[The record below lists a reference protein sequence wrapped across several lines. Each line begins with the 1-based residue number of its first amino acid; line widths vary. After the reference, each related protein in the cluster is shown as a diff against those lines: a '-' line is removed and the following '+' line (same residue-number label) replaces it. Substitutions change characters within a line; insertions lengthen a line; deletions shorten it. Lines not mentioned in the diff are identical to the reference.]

1 MLLVNRVIKFIAL
14 LALAYVMTFALGY
27 EVKVDSLIMLMIT
40 VAFLKTSHFGKRAFL
55 VWIALTTLYIPVAWN
70 YGAPNLTIISSLIET
85 NPSEAMEFTQ
95 DLELVTVFAA
105 VGFFLLSCILFRIV
119 PAIPLQ
125 KSSLLY
131 LAAFTFLIFDKPV
144 RTIIER
150 DINQN
155 YSHAMLDH
163 MRYTPIR
170 FAFDWYDAY
179 DKYYRYH
186 QQLAEQQKIAPT
198 WKVLSHRDS
207 PTNTILVIGES
218 VRKDYMHAYGF
229 SMENTQFMSHANGQ
243 LWTNFISPGP
253 NTLTSV
259 MRYIT
264 LNHGLGIEA
273 HNNINTLAEAA
284 GIETFWISNQ
294 GRIGEFDTSISS
306 VAGYANSVFFT
317 RTGSYAD
324 SKIYDSE
331 LLPSIKSALS
341 SSNKAKLI
349 VVHLM
354 GSHSAFCDRVEE
366 EPSFQFNGD
375 KISCYVESIEQT
387 DAFIEKIN
395 QFAQAQA
402 LPYNLVYVADHG
414 LAHRNGGR
422 NLRHDPSKKQ
432 SYQVPLFITG
442 TAFTSREVIDYPRNG
457 FTLLRAMSELMGIS
471 TEQFKQSPSFLSP
484 YKDEATVNNGEG
496 QLVPF
501 SSLKDDPIVS

>member
-1 MLLVNRVIKFIAL
+1 MQLVNRVTKFIAL
-14 LALAYVMTFALGY
+14 LVLAYVMTFALGY

-40 VAFLKTSHFGKRAFL
+40 VAFLKKTRFGNRAFL
-55 VWIALTTLYIPVAWN
+55 VWVLITSLYIPVAWN

-85 NPSEAMEFTQ
+85 NASEALEFSQ
-95 DLELVTVFAA
+95 DLELVTVLAA
-105 VGFFLLSCILFRIV
+105 IGFFVLSCMLFRIA
-119 PAIPLQ
+119 PAVPLQ

-131 LAAFTFLIFDKPV
+131 LAVFTFLIFDKPV

-150 DINQN
+150 DINHN
-155 YSHAMLDH
+155 YSHALLDH
-163 MRYTPIR
+163 MRFTPVR
-170 FAFDWYDAY
+170 FVFDWYDAHH
-179 DKYYRYH
+179 KYYQYH
-186 QQLAEQQKIAPT
+186 QQLAEQKKIAPT
-198 WKVLSHRDS
+198 WKISSHHAQV
-207 PTNTILVIGES
+207 TNTILVIGES

-229 SMENTQFMSHANGQ
+229 PLKNTAFMSRANGQ

-306 VAGYANSVFFT
+306 VAGYADTVFFT

-331 LLPSIKSALS
+331 LLPTIKSALS

-387 DAFIEKIN
+387 DVLIEKIN
-395 QFAQAQA
+395 QFAQAQP
-402 LPYNLVYVADHG
+402 LPYSLVYVSDHG

-442 TAFTSREVIDYPRNG
+442 SAFQSRVIMDYPRNG

-471 TEQFKQSPSFLSP
+471 TEQFKHSPSFFSP

-496 QLVPF
+496 QLVPL
-501 SSLKDDPIVS
+501 SSLKDDPISS